1 MTGCRLLLWCMYLQ
15 TLIHEWCGPWEI
27 TEHITRSLRPTDS
40 FSKIGFTL
48 LHRRDP
54 LSISSDC
61 EASVV
66 QSPPLDP
73 PSSPLSPSYAPPY
86 APPPQADSASA
97 KSTTGSSPGFSPSSD
112 SQLARKTYVEIHTEP
127 CPKICSE
134 SPGPSSEKM
143 SKSSSQAEFETPSL
157 GPATSK
163 ESTSSTSSCDP
174 LNWFGILV
182 PSALRRTQSS
192 FKTVAE
198 EIVPRIATLDREMRQ
213 VEIEVRRV
221 RKKMLQAEKKAAK
234 EATAEG

>member
-1 MTGCRLLLWCMYLQ
+1 MNGAAHGKSLNTS
-15 TLIHEWCGPWEI
+15 
-27 TEHITRSLRPTDS
+27 TRSLKPTDS

-48 LHRRDP
+48 LHRRNP
-54 LSISSDC
+54 LSISSEC

-73 PSSPLSPSYAPPY
+73 PSY
-86 APPPQADSASA
+86 APPPQDDSASS
-97 KSTTGSSPGFSPSSD
+97 KSTTGSSPGSSPGFSPSSD
-112 SQLARKTYVEIHTEP
+112 SQLAHETYVELHTEP

-134 SPGPSSEKM
+134 SPPGTSSEKM
-143 SKSSSQAEFETPSL
+143 SKSSSQAELETLSL
-157 GPATSK
+157 GPAASK
-163 ESTSSTSSCDP
+163 ESTSSTTSCDP

-198 EIVPRIATLDREMRQ
+198 EIVPRIATVDREMRQ

-221 RKKMLQAEKKAAK
+221 RKKMLQTEKRAAK
-234 EATAEG
+234 AATAEG

>member
-1 MTGCRLLLWCMYLQ
+1 MTGCRLLLWCMYQQ
-15 TLIHEWCGPWEI
+15 TLIHEWWRLMN
-27 TEHITRSLRPTDS
+27 TSTRSLKPTDS

-48 LHRRDP
+48 LHRRNS
-54 LSISSDC
+54 LSISSES

-66 QSPPLDP
+66 KSSPLDP
-73 PSSPLSPSYAPPY
+73 TSSPLSPSY

-112 SQLARKTYVEIHTEP
+112 SKLAHETYVELHTEP
-127 CPKICSE
+127 CPKIYSE
-134 SPGPSSEKM
+134 SPPGPSSEKM
-143 SKSSSQAEFETPSL
+143 SNSSSQAEFETPSL

-163 ESTSSTSSCDP
+163 ETTSSTSSCDP

-192 FKTVAE
+192 FKTAAE
-198 EIVPRIATLDREMRQ
+198 EIVPRIATVEREMRQ

-221 RKKMLQAEKKAAK
+221 RKKMLQAEKRAAK
-234 EATAEG
+234 ATTTEG

>member
-1 MTGCRLLLWCMYLQ
+1 MNGAAHGKSLNTF
-15 TLIHEWCGPWEI
+15 
-27 TEHITRSLRPTDS
+27 TRSLKPTDS
-40 FSKIGFTL
+40 FSKIEFTL
-48 LHRRDP
+48 LHRRNP
-54 LSISSDC
+54 LSISSEC

-73 PSSPLSPSYAPPY
+73 PSSPLSPSH

-97 KSTTGSSPGFSPSSD
+97 KSTTGSSPGFSPFSD
-112 SQLARKTYVEIHTEP
+112 SQLAHETYVELHTEP

-134 SPGPSSEKM
+134 SPPGPSSEKL
-143 SKSSSQAEFETPSL
+143 SKSSSQAKFETPSL

-163 ESTSSTSSCDP
+163 ESTSSTSPCDP

-198 EIVPRIATLDREMRQ
+198 EIVPRIATVDREMRQ
-213 VEIEVRRV
+213 VETEVRRV
-221 RKKMLQAEKKAAK
+221 RKKMLQAKKRAAK
-234 EATAEG
+234 AVTAEG